1 MIICAILFEIP
12 LYRRKSLDNLR
23 NGIKKV
29 IFAQKI
35 T

>member
-1 MIICAILFEIP
+1 MIICAILFETP
-12 LYRRKSLDNLR
+12 WYSRKSLDNLR